1 MENDVRGK
9 CTVMFG
15 KGVTMSDVDFISSN
29 ARAED
34 IFRLIRPVVDE
45 STRCRARISDSLS
58 YRFVAASLKV

>member
-1 MENDVRGK
+1 
-9 CTVMFG
+9 MFG